1 MCHIHRPKII
11 DARGAWCWGSI
22 QVASDILRITIP
34 EQWLSEA
41 VYPVVV
47 DPTIGSTTIGSQI
60 KWYDEETKKYYD
72 LILTKRMIFNK
83 YKLPDTMPADTEC
96 KAYIY
101 SYRKYKD
108 NDGAYPCIYSD
119 TRWAGGPDRRLTW
132 AEEWIDLVV
141 PKSTDAGWKT
151 RNFYIRDTI
160 QSGTTVHFGMAT
172 NTAMLPRWDET
183 DYALSFEG
191 YYDKSGTCLPDKVS
205 DISFPENWKLSM
217 YFTYERVAQNY
228 QCRLFSGVGAGT
240 VTQKSAG
247 YNRRAN
253 EQCTMNDVQFWE
265 YRIIRKIYEGLKVID
280 SLILKQCAQYFR
292 EIYEYVRCDSR
303 MKSLYTIVR
312 RIYDWASGY
321 GWMWSSFFL
330 TRLLKDKL
338 KVKSKQRRNGLYRRT
353 VDEITVVRGNLR
365 KSFVILRLIMDR
377 VENSA
382 CVKASWKFIRLVLD
396 DVEADSS
403 AGRRLFIVIRLAA
416 GCFVKSKVLGS
427 LLRAQSEICVKSK
440 ITRVMELE
448 SRMK

>member
-1 MCHIHRPKII
+1 
-11 DARGAWCWGSI
+11 
-22 QVASDILRITIP
+22 
-34 EQWLSEA
+34 
-41 VYPVVV
+41 
-47 DPTIGSTTIGSQI
+47 
-60 KWYDEETKKYYD
+60 
-72 LILTKRMIFNK
+72 
-83 YKLPDTMPADTEC
+83 MPADTEC
-96 KAYIY
+96 KAFIY
-101 SYRKYKD
+101 SYRRYKD

-141 PKSTDAGWKT
+141 QQSADAGWKT

-160 QSGTTVHFGMAT
+160 QSGTNVHFGMAT

-191 YYDKSGTCLPDKVS
+191 YYDKSGTCLPDK
-205 DISFPENWKLSM
+205 IPNIAFPENWKLSM

-228 QCRLFSGVGAGT
+228 QCKLFSGVGAGT
-240 VTQKSAG
+240 LTQKSMG
-247 YNRRAN
+247 YKRNAN

-265 YRIIRKIYEGLKVID
+265 YRIIRKICEGLKVID
-280 SLILKQCAQYFR
+280 NLILKQCAQYFR
-292 EIYEYVRCDSR
+292 EIYEYVCCDSR

-312 RIYDWASGY
+312 RIYDWAVGY

-338 KVKSKQRRNGLYRRT
+338 KVKSKQRRNGLYRRAI
-353 VDEITVVRGNLR
+353 DEKTAVSGVLR

-377 VENSA
+377 VENTMLLLA
-382 CVKASWKFIRLVLD
+382 ARKFKRLVFD
-396 DVEADSS
+396 EAEANSS
-403 AGRRLFIVIRLAA
+403 AERRLFVVVVLAA

-440 ITRVMELE
+440 ITRVMEIE
-448 SRMK
+448 SRIK